1 MFLEELA
8 LFVIF
13 PTWSSHVT
21 TYIFTSFLRKYNY
34 LNTHHFWICYHIH
47 KHMASNIISVV
58 KLLLYWFLFPLHL
71 HCHWH
76 WLLFRF
82 WFKFHFF
89 ITKSVSSITWNML
102 CWGFLFIYLCY
113 YIMYFYIQIFYQ
125 IDHWEFYNF
134 QGNCLN

>member
-13 PTWSSHVT
+13 STWSSHVT
-21 TYIFTSFLRKYNY
+21 TYIFTSFLRKYYY
-34 LNTHHFWICYHIH
+34 LNIHHFWICYHIH

-89 ITKSVSSITWNML
+89 IIKSVSSVTWNML
-102 CWGFLFIYLCY
+102 YWGFLFIYLCY

-134 QGNCLN
+134 QGNFLN